1 MNHPFPCRVGA
12 FRHRVSNAEIC
23 EGWNSGGEWDDLQTC
38 WGFGTCLCTLD
49 LLKGIPKNKHTHVYI
64 YIYIEID
71 SFNLGFLIRKIEHNL
86 KQTEVSHLFRALQ
99 VTLKRAWEIQV
110 RLAPENE
117 QIRETVE
124 GTYPI

>member
-49 LLKGIPKNKHTHVYI
+49 LLKGIPKNKRAGRCG
-64 YIYIEID
+64 
-71 SFNLGFLIRKIEHNL
+71 SA
-86 KQTEVSHLFRALQ
+86 LFSMQSLH
-99 VTLKRAWEIQV
+99 
-110 RLAPENE
+110 
-117 QIRETVE
+117 
-124 GTYPI
+124 